1 MTEKLRDFAEASKE
15 TIKKTIN
22 KGKQTLKGAAEMSAR
37 KIKNDPEMEDGELT
51 LLQGEAED
59 EIDINILDADD
70 ERPFQSFASQ
80 MQGFKDQAK
89 GKKAHSDYTKL
100 NDHAP
105 QESTKK
111 QLEEMSQDLE
121 RIKDKEQ
128 ALDAEN
134 KILRAQLF
142 ASSQS
147 KKQKSLERASDYHKL
162 AGEQSEL
169 TPTKKKTGSEP
180 GHPPQ

>member
-89 GKKAHSDYTKL
+89 GKTAHSDYTKL

-142 ASSQS
+142 ASS
-147 KKQKSLERASDYHKL
+147 
-162 AGEQSEL
+162 
-169 TPTKKKTGSEP
+169 
-180 GHPPQ
+180 